1 MPQPIS
7 SSGPSKLAGDWP
19 GAHRALQEAVRLA
32 PEEPLALNYL
42 GYAQIVHG
50 EPVAPAQA
58 LLEKASA
65 LRPNDAA
72 ITDSL
77 GWAYYMSGAYD
88 RAVPL
93 LQRAA
98 QAEPG
103 DVEINEHLG
112 DAYYA
117 AGRHIEARFAW
128 RAASVYAEGDA
139 ARRITAKMDRGL
151 TPELAA
157 R

>member
-1 MPQPIS
+1 M
-7 SSGPSKLAGDWP
+7 
-19 GAHRALQEAVRLA
+19 RLA

-77 GWAYYMSGAYD
+77 GWAYHLAGDSK
-88 RAVPL
+88 RALPL
-93 LQRAA
+93 IERAA
-98 QAEPG
+98 AASPA
-103 DVEINEHLG
+103 DVEVNEHLG
-112 DAYYA
+112 DIYWTL
-117 AGRHIEARFAW
+117 GRR
-128 RAASVYAEGDA
+128 V
-139 ARRITAKMDRGL
+139 
-151 TPELAA
+151 
-157 R
+157 